1 MKGIRISWFIL
12 GGLLLIL
19 LGGGVIY
26 FTKGVSEKEV
36 NVEKSGGDLYIC
48 PMHPDYVSDKPGD
61 CPICGMRLVKA
72 SELEAE
78 EEMEHGDEHMEHV
91 AKDLATVRISYEK
104 QQLIG
109 VKTAPVEIR
118 DLRKSIRTVG
128 KIEHDETR
136 LAYVNLKFG
145 GWVEELKADYTGK
158 FVQKGELLM
167 TVYSPQLIQAQEEYL
182 QALRNNDE
190 ILVEKARNKLL
201 LWGIGEDQVKEIEER
216 GVIYNFP
223 IYSPLS
229 GFIVEKTA
237 LQGKHFKPGEN
248 LFKIVDLSRVWVHAE
263 IYEYELPFVK
273 VGSEAIIELPYLPGE
288 TFKGKVTYIYPH
300 LEEKTRTVKV
310 RLEFPNPDYRLKPG
324 MYTTVR
330 IITPVGK
337 KLVIPKDAI
346 LDSGERKYVFVKRGR
361 GTFEP
366 RIVELGPEVD
376 DYYILKSG
384 VSEGEEV
391 VVSANFLI
399 DSESKLKAALTGM
412 GGHSH

>member
-1 MKGIRISWFIL
+1 
-12 GGLLLIL
+12 
-19 LGGGVIY
+19 
-26 FTKGVSEKEV
+26 
-36 NVEKSGGDLYIC
+36 
-48 PMHPDYVSDKPGD
+48 
-61 CPICGMRLVKA
+61 
-72 SELEAE
+72 
-78 EEMEHGDEHMEHV
+78 
-91 AKDLATVRISYEK
+91 
-104 QQLIG
+104 
-109 VKTAPVEIR
+109 
-118 DLRKSIRTVG
+118 
-128 KIEHDETR
+128 
-136 LAYVNLKFG
+136 
-145 GWVEELKADYTGK
+145 
-158 FVQKGELLM
+158 M